1 MTKAELQRQVNA
13 VIAEGMY
20 KMVLASLDKAVQELY
35 SARKEDGFED
45 GIARARVFILEAEQQ
60 YEVVEKFTEE
70 KSNG

>member
-1 MTKAELQRQVNA
+1 
-13 VIAEGMY
+13 MY